1 MAAVPRRAEGPQV
14 KRLWAGC
21 RALLIGRGCTRSLRR
36 GATRSHPRVPFR
48 PRVGEQA
55 SRAAAPLEFALA
67 SSLVPPVE
75 HIGSTGM
82 PGIAANPIV
91 DVLAVVHDV
100 DLVDQQ
106 VIGIGWIPAP
116 DQATTIVLRPFV
128 EFSNISC
135 AWSRSR
141 SSLGGA
147 GWHFRDHLRRRPET
161 ERHCEELK
169 QEPALRAPRRPE
181 RPNTEPGG
189 QFHLHG
195 AGPRMELGP
204 E

>member
-1 MAAVPRRAEGPQV
+1 MVQRDPIR
-14 KRLWAGC
+14 
-21 RALLIGRGCTRSLRR
+21 
-36 GATRSHPRVPFR
+36 RVPFDPGWR
-48 PRVGEQA
+48 A
-55 SRAAAPLEFALA
+55 SLEGQRAPLEFALA

-75 HIGSTGM
+75 HIGSTAV
-82 PGIAANPIV
+82 PGIAAKPIV

-116 DQATTIVLRPFV
+116 EPSDDDRSTGPLSSS
-128 EFSNISC
+128 EHISC

-169 QEPALRAPRRPE
+169 QEPASEHRDD
-181 RPNTEPGG
+181 PNGRTPNREGNST
-189 QFHLHG
+189 F
-195 AGPRMELGP
+195 MEQVLD
-204 E
+204 ETRSE